1 MGASKPTAPIL
12 GAVNRYSEFG
22 KLPEAE
28 QVELLIKLFNLGP
41 ILKTPKAIEVTGDT
55 RTDFYARQDPTDQL
69 YDPTYPEPIGGRRSN
84 RATRRYWT
92 VEILSWCVRRATSG
106 LR

>member
-1 MGASKPTAPIL
+1 MGASKPTASIL
-12 GAVNRYSEFG
+12 GAANPSSEFG

-41 ILKTPKAIEVTGDT
+41 ILKTAKAIDVTGDT
-55 RTDFYARQDPTDQL
+55 HTDFYARQDPKHPL
-69 YDPTYPEPIGGRRSN
+69 FDPTYPEPIGGRRSG
-84 RATRRYWT
+84 RASRQYWT
-92 VEILSWCVRRATSG
+92 VEILSWRVRRAASG

>member
-1 MGASKPTAPIL
+1 MGASKPTAPIS
-12 GAVNRYSEFG
+12 GAANLYSGFG

-55 RTDFYARQDPTDQL
+55 RTDFYARQDPKDAL
-69 YDPTYPEPIGGRRSN
+69 FDPTYPLPIGGRRSD
-84 RATRRYWT
+84 RATRQYWT
-92 VEILSWCVRRATSG
+92 VEILSWRVRRATSG